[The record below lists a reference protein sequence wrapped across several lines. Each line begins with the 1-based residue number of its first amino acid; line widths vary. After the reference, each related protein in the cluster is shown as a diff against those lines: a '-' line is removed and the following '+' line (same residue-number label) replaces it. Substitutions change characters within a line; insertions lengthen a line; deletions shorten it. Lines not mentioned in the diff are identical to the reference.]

1 MKKIGRYEILEEVGR
16 GAMGV
21 VFKAQDPL
29 IGRLIALKTI
39 TASVADDPG
48 LVERFRR
55 EAKAAGAL
63 QHPNIVTIHEM
74 GEADEVPFI
83 AMEYLEGE
91 SLDALISRRAPVPL
105 AQKVGYLVQ
114 TCRALQYAHRRG
126 VIHRDIKPANIV
138 VTVEGVVKVVDFG
151 IARLAETSKT
161 QTGTMLGTLG
171 YMSPQQIQGKHAD
184 SRSDIWSLGV
194 VLYEL
199 LTYRRPFAGENHAAL
214 LLSILQKEPVPLRE
228 LVRACP
234 QQLDVIS
241 RRALAKDDAAR
252 YQSMEQLLLELK
264 SAWAALHLNKSGQ
277 TLAEATGDA
286 AQQYAL
292 QTVASRASHAR
303 TQIAQPAET
312 IALRKLPA
320 KNAAS
325 SAFTEAAKAA
335 SIPSVPITARIAA
348 PAAVPKTSSRGPA
361 KLLLARLVNA
371 PLWQRGIAVA
381 AIGLTLLA
389 GIALEA
395 NRARRHFHAQAALPV
410 PSNAAEPVS
419 NAPAAVNAGEEQPAS
434 VEKLTPDA
442 QFNVAVARF
451 HQAVGAK
458 DAAGLK
464 LRVRLEFQQIAQG
477 SGPRAKDA
485 AAYVSSAIPIALRGM
500 TPWPAIGCGVGV
512 PDSRT
517 DVRSGV
523 FVACGVLDPPKV
535 QWVHFSWPEFP
546 VPARQ
551 VGLDNG
557 LAMLSVTVDQRGVV
571 VEAHSRVRPDS
582 YGFAESAMQAA
593 RKWRT
598 TVPREAGEPV
608 RTQFSV
614 DVPFS
619 Q

>member
-1 MKKIGRYEILEEVGR
+1 
-16 GAMGV
+16 MGV

-74 GEADEVPFI
+74 GEADGVPFI

-151 IARLAETSKT
+151 IARLAENPKT
-161 QTGTMLGTLG
+161 QTGTMMGTLG
-171 YMSPQQIQGKHAD
+171 YMSPQQIRGNRAD
-184 SRSDIWSLGV
+184 ARSDIWSLGV

-199 LTYRRPFAGENHAAL
+199 LTYRRPFKGENNAAL
-214 LLSILQKEPVPLRE
+214 LLSILQDDPVPLRQLLPE
-228 LVRACP
+228 CP
-234 QQLDVIS
+234 LQLDVIS
-241 RRALAKDDAAR
+241 RRTLAKDDAAR
-252 YQSMEQLLLELK
+252 YESMEQLLLELK
-264 SAWAALHLNKSGQ
+264 SAWAALHLNKPGQ
-277 TLAEATGDA
+277 PPAEAAGTA
-286 AQQYAL
+286 AHEYAL
-292 QTVASRASHAR
+292 QTVASHASRAR
-303 TQIAQPAET
+303 TQIAPAAQT

-320 KNAAS
+320 RNAAS
-325 SAFTEAAKAA
+325 SGVAEAPKAISPA
-335 SIPSVPITARIAA
+335 SVPIAATIAA
-348 PAAVPKTSSRGPA
+348 PVDVPKTSSRGPA
-361 KLLLARLVNA
+361 ELLLARLVNA

-389 GIALEA
+389 GIAL
-395 NRARRHFHAQAALPV
+395 R
-410 PSNAAEPVS
+410 
-419 NAPAAVNAGEEQPAS
+419 
-434 VEKLTPDA
+434 
-442 QFNVAVARF
+442 
-451 HQAVGAK
+451 
-458 DAAGLK
+458 GL
-464 LRVRLEFQQIAQG
+464 
-477 SGPRAKDA
+477 
-485 AAYVSSAIPIALRGM
+485 

-512 PDSRT
+512 PDSKT

-523 FVACGVLDPPKV
+523 FAACGVLDPPKV

-546 VPARQ
+546 LQARQ

-557 LAMLSVTVDQRGVV
+557 LAMLSVTVDQRGAI
-571 VEAHSRVRPDS
+571 VEAHSRVSPDS
-582 YGFAESAMQAA
+582 YGFSESAIQAA
-593 RKWRT
+593 RKWKT
-598 TVPREAGEPV
+598 TVPRLAGEPV